1 MSVRWGELV
10 TADKSTVVS
19 KSSLDVIVVE
29 DGQSDGRFPDPAWT
43 DQSEWSEV
51 FSETN
56 DSLNQIV
63 APETGPWWRGRQFS
77 RRYATRK

>member
-29 DGQSDGRFPDPAWT
+29 DGQSDGGFPDPAWT
-43 DQSEWSEV
+43 NQSERSEV
-51 FSETN
+51 FSEEN
-56 DSLNQIV
+56 DPLDQFITS
-63 APETGPWWRGRQFS
+63 ETSPWRRGR
-77 RRYATRK
+77 